1 MSLEFIVAVISIVL
15 QFTTMAAAWTLGGAA
30 RWRRARW
37 FSAVTLTAGCYSLVN
52 AIGSWQ
58 GLRGGNFDWLMT
70 TNLTVA
76 TVHAATWLVFSYID
90 EEGQWGSLPRWVRW
104 GSIGSVI
111 VVATIVLTGL
121 AYVAQPVPTVFIASI
136 GETLRRPAFNDVGQ
150 MAALIP
156 LSLFA
161 ASAIGYVRRVRAG
174 ERGAGAILVGFGLFL
189 VFTVEEIAVASGWIN
204 FIYLAD
210 LGYVSVIAPVAWQML
225 NGFRDDAN
233 ALDRL
238 SSQLADEV
246 RRRTEERDDARR
258 VMVEQQRLAA
268 LGRLAAGVGH
278 EINNP
283 LQYLR
288 FNLEEL
294 RECSEQH
301 GDAHTRAAV
310 AQALEGTERIR
321 QVVDDLR
328 TYARPGERD
337 QAVLD
342 VREVVRAALRVGA
355 HQWRHGIVLDVE
367 LGDVPPVEGNEGRL
381 VQVVLN
387 PLVNGAQAMLTA
399 NDTARATLHVATRT
413 TPAGWAEIEV
423 RDEGPGFAA
432 DVIGRLGEPYLTT
445 RASEGGTGLGLF
457 VSRGIVEAH
466 DGTMSFGNDPNGGA
480 VVRIRFPAA
489 RMSRRTPDATPMP
502 VAAPH
507 GDASARIAANAAVNA
522 AVNVTARVAPP
533 VAPARVLLVEDDEPA
548 LRALLRGLTAEGMTV
563 HGETGARRALEWLDT
578 NDVDIVVTDLM
589 MPGMSGPAFA
599 DALATQHPMLRER
612 LVVLTGG
619 AATDDAEALLADP
632 RLLVL
637 EKPITRQELSRHLR
651 ERIAPTG

>member
-37 FSAVTLTAGCYSLVN
+37 FSAVTCTAGCYSLVN

-58 GLRGGNFDWLMT
+58 GMHGASFDWLMT
-70 TNLTVA
+70 TNLTIA
-76 TVHAATWLVFSYID
+76 TVHAAAWLVFSFID
-90 EEGQWGSLPRWVRW
+90 DAGQWRSLPQWVRW
-104 GSIGSVI
+104 ASLGSVA
-111 VVATIVLTGL
+111 VVATIALSGL
-121 AYVAQPVPTVFIASI
+121 AHVVYPVPTVHIEII
-136 GETLRRPAFNDVGQ
+136 GDTLRRPAFNSIGQ
-150 MAALIP
+150 NTALIP
-156 LSLFA
+156 LGLFA
-161 ASAIGYVRRVRAG
+161 ASAYGYVRRLRAG
-174 ERGAGAILVGFGLFL
+174 EPGAAAILVGFGLFL
-189 VFTVEEIAVASGWIN
+189 LFVFEEVAVASGWIN

-225 NGFRDDAN
+225 GGFRDDAN
-233 ALDRL
+233 ELDNL
-238 SSQLADEV
+238 SSKLADEV
-246 RRRTEERDDARR
+246 KRRTEERDEARR
-258 VMVEQQRLAA
+258 VLVEQQRLAA

-294 RECSEQH
+294 REVTEQH
-301 GDAHTRAAV
+301 GDAHARSAV
-310 AQALEGTERIR
+310 MQALEGTERIR

-337 QAVLD
+337 QALLD
-342 VREVVRAALRVGA
+342 VRDVVRAALRVGA

-387 PLVNGAQAMLTA
+387 PLVNGAQAMMA
-399 NDTARATLHVATRT
+399 ASDTSRATLHVATRT

-466 DGTMSFGNDPNGGA
+466 DGTISFGNDPNGGA

-489 RMSRRTPDATPMP
+489 RLSRRTPDSMP
-502 VAAPH
+502 VPTSPVRT
-507 GDASARIAANAAVNA
+507 DV
-522 AVNVTARVAPP
+522 VPP
-533 VAPARVLLVEDDEPA
+533 VAPPRVLLVEDDEPA
-548 LRALLRGLTAEGMTV
+548 LRALLRGLSAEGMTV
-563 HGETGARRALEWLDT
+563 HGETDARRALAWLET
-578 NDVDIVVTDLM
+578 ATVDVVITDLM
-589 MPGMSGPAFA
+589 MPGMAGPEFA
-599 DALATQHPMLRER
+599 EALAVRYPLLRER

-619 AATDDAEALLADP
+619 AATDDAEAFLADP